1 MRVINSQVIHE
12 KPPSKRPGIRSRLRV
27 QPAGDWKNRWSVRS
41 LRDRA
46 NRSVEG
52 SMPEAQSRV

>member
-1 MRVINSQVIHE
+1 MWTRQGKLCKWIIVLQVQ
-12 KPPSKRPGIRSRLRV
+12 S
-27 QPAGDWKNRWSVRS
+27 AGDWKNRWSVRS
-41 LRDRA
+41 LLDNA